1 MAMIITEALGIASS
15 HPDLLWLRHQA
26 ACVQMQMRVAQKQA
40 ACLVDLQRM
49 MHRGSADRDDAGLS
63 FVGGVGEARG
73 TTSRTGAICCA
84 MFVTSRPAVGVHGS
98 GHATADIDS
107 KDTREARE
115 NAGNMAT
122 SRKRSRP
129 ARGAVRDVSRS
140 REVAVVGLPRR

>member
-63 FVGGVGEARG
+63 FVADMLQQ
-73 TTSRTGAICCA
+73 TSIQ
-84 MFVTSRPAVGVHGS
+84 
-98 GHATADIDS
+98 